1 MQVIMGKFGEE
12 EGGWCSLEMKEG
24 MAQGCGMPQGESE
37 VLLKVKFLLLWIME
51 EGSDVED
58 TLMRTSF
65 PSLFALA
72 TLKDAW
78 DFYAWEQAEDGGTR
92 THVS

>member
-1 MQVIMGKFGEE
+1 
-12 EGGWCSLEMKEG
+12 
-24 MAQGCGMPQGESE
+24 
-37 VLLKVKFLLLWIME
+37 
-51 EGSDVED
+51 
-58 TLMRTSF
+58 MRTSF